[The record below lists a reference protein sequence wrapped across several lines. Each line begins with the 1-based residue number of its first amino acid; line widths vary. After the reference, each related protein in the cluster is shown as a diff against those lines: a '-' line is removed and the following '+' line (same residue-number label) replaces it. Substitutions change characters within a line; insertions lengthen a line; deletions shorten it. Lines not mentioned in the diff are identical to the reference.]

1 MNVLKIHKQWIAV
14 LLILTMAFGF
24 PVGEASAA
32 EIEILDQEQSLINGN
47 VWVNQESSR
56 FQTFTPSITGKL
68 SGIELNLM
76 DTNGSPGAILVNIY
90 EESNPSVLLV
100 TGSSSAGYK
109 SGWVRVDFPA
119 DGPEL
124 KRNTM
129 YRMVV
134 STEQGGASG
143 FGWYASPSDDY
154 PRGYTFAYGID
165 LTFRTYMIPD
175 YSVSVEESELSV
187 DTSSLVADGTSQA
200 TVTVRLKDRQGS
212 YITTGGAAVAIS
224 STLGSVG
231 SVMDHNN
238 GTYTATL
245 TASTTAGTSTIS
257 ATVGG
262 NALAAKAT
270 VQFLPGPPSA
280 VTASTGTLTPIVG
293 ASNAVNLSVSDA
305 FGNRDTAFNGTH
317 EVTISGYLPAPDGS
331 YGSFNGAPLMPDSTV
346 VGVNFTNGVATAGL
360 ILHFAQAQVISIN
373 VAGVSTPSA
382 NPLNFTPIAGNA
394 SAMKLTTD
402 IAAPSSNGGVFTQ
415 QPVVTLLDAYGN
427 VSVNDSSTVVT
438 ALKKDAGDWTLKGTT
453 SVTASAGVATFSD
466 LGATNA
472 ASITG
477 AQLVF
482 HAGGLAQITSLPVT
496 LPVAPARTVSASAA
510 TLNPVA
516 GADDEITLTV
526 KDGTGDT
533 DTAFTGPHDVTLSG
547 YLQAP
552 DGSYGS
558 LDGVALTAS
567 PNVVTVNF
575 TGGVATM
582 DLSLN
587 KAAAQTLSLSVAGVN
602 MPAADPLTIT
612 PIAGSATEMR
622 LTTDIAAPSSNG
634 GTFAQQ
640 PVVTLLDDYGN
651 VSVNDSATVVA
662 VSKQDTGA
670 WTLTGT
676 TTATANAGVVT
687 FSDLGATNAAGV
699 NGARLAFDAAGL
711 AGVASAPVMLP
722 WPSLAGPV
730 IDSVTAGDGHVLIQ
744 WAPVYGTVTYAVY
757 QRSSSGDYDDPVAT
771 VSGSVYSYDATG
783 LTNGTTYYFRVKA
796 TNPGGD
802 SAASNEVSA
811 VPKNVPAAPTQVT
824 AVAGNH
830 SAIVSFTPPTDNGG
844 SAITSYEVT
853 ASPGNIVVSGTAGP
867 ITIPGLPDGVYTFT
881 VRAINDAG
889 RSPASQASAPL
900 VLTTTSS
907 GGGKEPAPA
916 PVPAPVPTAQVPV
929 PEAANV
935 LINGKLEQVGTVKTA
950 IVNNQTVTTVVIDG
964 EKLGARLAAMQRP
977 VVSIRVN
984 AESDVVVGEIGG
996 RILQRMALK
1005 QAVIE
1010 ITSKRAA
1017 YTLPVSQL
1025 NFDNLKDQLGA
1036 DDASTDLKVQIEIAV
1051 PTSDIME
1058 AVNHAAAQQKSS
1070 LVAPPLNFTVRG
1082 VLEDNKVEVTGFGGY
1097 VERTIAIPNGAD
1109 PLQITTAIVV
1119 EPDGTVRHVPTKVMV
1134 IDGQRYAIAKSLT
1147 NSTYAVV
1154 WHPVEFPDVSTHWA
1168 KEAVNDMGSRM
1179 IVGGTAEGIF
1189 DPDRDI
1195 TRAEFAAILVS
1206 ALGLELENG
1215 PSRFTDVKS
1224 TAWYSGAVN
1233 TAYAYHFIDGF
1244 ENGTFH
1250 PSDKM
1255 TREQALTVLAKA
1267 MALTGLKS
1275 KLPQQE
1281 TEEGLSSF
1289 TDIADASPW
1298 AMAGIADCLRAG
1310 MVSGRGANL
1319 LAPKAF
1325 MSRAEVAVTMKKLLQ
1340 KSELI

>member
-143 FGWYASPSDDY
+143 FGWYTSPSDDY

-280 VTASTGTLTPIVG
+280 VTASTGTHTPIVG

-453 SVTASAGVATFSD
+453 SVTASAGVAPFSD

-558 LDGVALTAS
+558 LDT
-567 PNVVTVNF
+567 
-575 TGGVATM
+575 
-582 DLSLN
+582 
-587 KAAAQTLSLSVAGVN
+587 
-602 MPAADPLTIT
+602 
-612 PIAGSATEMR
+612 
-622 LTTDIAAPSSNG
+622 
-634 GTFAQQ
+634 
-640 PVVTLLDDYGN
+640 
-651 VSVNDSATVVA
+651 
-662 VSKQDTGA
+662 
-670 WTLTGT
+670 
-676 TTATANAGVVT
+676 
-687 FSDLGATNAAGV
+687 
-699 NGARLAFDAAGL
+699 
-711 AGVASAPVMLP
+711 
-722 WPSLAGPV
+722 
-730 IDSVTAGDGHVLIQ
+730 
-744 WAPVYGTVTYAVY
+744 
-757 QRSSSGDYDDPVAT
+757 
-771 VSGSVYSYDATG
+771 
-783 LTNGTTYYFRVKA
+783 
-796 TNPGGD
+796 
-802 SAASNEVSA
+802 
-811 VPKNVPAAPTQVT
+811 
-824 AVAGNH
+824 
-830 SAIVSFTPPTDNGG
+830 IVSFTPPTDNGG